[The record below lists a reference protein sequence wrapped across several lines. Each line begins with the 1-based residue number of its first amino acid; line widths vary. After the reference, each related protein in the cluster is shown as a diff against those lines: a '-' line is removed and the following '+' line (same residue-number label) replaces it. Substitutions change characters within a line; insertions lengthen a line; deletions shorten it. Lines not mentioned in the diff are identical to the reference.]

1 MKYFLGVDGGG
12 TKTKAVIIDEN
23 SNLITEALGGQAN
36 YHNSGL
42 DIAVASVTSTITQ
55 VLKNANQPLSSLSWC
70 TVGIAGCD
78 SQKDFNRLQSS
89 FSKGGLAEIS
99 NRFTLVNDTVIG
111 LYSGTVPPG
120 IVVICGTGSN
130 IYGENDHG
138 EKATAGNWGNFLG
151 DKGSGFTLGKHLFET
166 VIEVYDGIITETT
179 VLTQLL
185 EKRLGVKSA
194 ADINDWYNEVHPSV
208 HEISDFAPL
217 VIAASEE
224 GDELAKQLVES
235 TIAEL
240 GKALVAVTKRL
251 KMEDEPIRVVI
262 CGGLFQS
269 KYFRTM
275 FEGHVTALVKHVRII
290 KPLVDAAVGAALMGK
305 LNYSS
310 SSSSV

>member
-23 SNLITEALGGQAN
+23 SKLITEALGGPAN
-36 YHNSGL
+36 YHNIGL
-42 DIAVASVTSTITQ
+42 DSTVANVTNTITQ
-55 VLKNANQPLSSLSWC
+55 VLKNANQSLVSLTWC

-78 SQKDFNRLQSS
+78 SQKDFGRLLSAFTKNGVS
-89 FSKGGLAEIS
+89 EIS

-130 IYGENDHG
+130 VYGENDHG
-138 EKATAGNWGNFLG
+138 EKAAAGNWGQFLG
-151 DKGSGFTLGKHLFET
+151 DKGSGFMLGKNLFET
-166 VIEVYDGIITETT
+166 VIAVYDGIITEETG
-179 VLTQLL
+179 LTQLL

-194 ADINDWYNEVHPSV
+194 PDISDWYSEAHPSV
-208 HEISDFAPL
+208 HEVSDFAPL
-217 VIAASEE
+217 VIAAAEE
-224 GDELAKQLVES
+224 GDELAKQLVET

-240 GKALVAVTKRL
+240 GKALVAVVKRL

-275 FEGHVTALVKHVRII
+275 FEGHVTALVKRVRII

-305 LNYSS
+305 LTYSS
-310 SSSSV
+310 SSSV